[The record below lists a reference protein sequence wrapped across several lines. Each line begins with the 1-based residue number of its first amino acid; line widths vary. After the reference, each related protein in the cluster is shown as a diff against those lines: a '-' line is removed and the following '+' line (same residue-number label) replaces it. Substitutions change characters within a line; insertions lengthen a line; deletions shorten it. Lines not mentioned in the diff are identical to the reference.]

1 MPRLRNE
8 VGTKKMKT
16 LVLATLLVAAIG
28 CGKSEK
34 AADTKSAAPV
44 DAEALADTPGSAA
57 ATAPAGTSPAA
68 PASAPV
74 VIANEETLA
83 AYNKALRAW
92 INSSSYLPMNAKEL
106 ATLRDGPRPPQPPPG
121 RVLVF
126 DRTTMSV
133 HLE

>member
-1 MPRLRNE
+1 
-8 VGTKKMKT
+8 MKT

-34 AADTKSAAPV
+34 AADTKPATPA
-44 DAEALADTPGSAA
+44 DADALADTPGSAA
-57 ATAPAGTSPAA
+57 ATAPAPAGTSPAA
-68 PASAPV
+68 PASVPV